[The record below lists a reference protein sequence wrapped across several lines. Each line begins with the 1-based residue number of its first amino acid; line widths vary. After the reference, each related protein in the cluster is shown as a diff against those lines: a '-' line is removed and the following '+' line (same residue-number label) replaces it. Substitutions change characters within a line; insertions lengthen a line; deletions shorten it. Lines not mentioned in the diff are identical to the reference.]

1 MCKPRKPKV
10 FEDIQKEADK
20 QIKGVQKSADTEL
33 TGLTESLKTEAKGFT
48 ESVKTEVEGAGKS
61 LDMNTEQDFMPNIDI
76 NMPSLSNQKLNL
88 DQDLTRISLPGMAK
102 ELTNIGSTLQ
112 SGAVDIASAVQAQAV
127 RAGSAMQQNLIDAGR
142 MMQGNAV
149 QLGTLLSEGQSNP
162 TLEGLASGA
171 TKATETNI
179 AGLAGIVQ
187 ANEQGFTKSAETNME
202 GPIKTVEQ
210 IGKNVT
216 KSIEALPEV
225 VLGIP
230 QGFGQIFDFYA
241 GGGSS
246 GSQATGGDNLA
257 SAPTMEDPGV
267 IPEMEQ
273 ATTKAG
279 QMTEEERLRRMRR
292 LLLNRYGREDTILSG
307 GGDTKSRR
315 RYAL

>member
-1 MCKPRKPKV
+1 MSLFSNFVKQV
-10 FEDIQKEADK
+10 QKETDK
-20 QIKGVQKSADTEL
+20 QL
-33 TGLTESLKTEAKGFT
+33 KGF
-48 ESVKTEVEGAGKS
+48 EGSVKTELKGAKDTILTEIRGAGS
-61 LDMNTEQDFMPNIDI
+61 TLGLNLDQDFMPKIEF

-88 DQDLTRISLPGMAK
+88 DQDFTRINLPGIAN

-112 SGAVDIASAVQAQAV
+112 EGAVDIASAVQAQAV

-142 MMQGNAV
+142 MTQDNAIA
-149 QLGTLLSEGQSNP
+149 LGTKLSEGQSNP

-171 TKATETNI
+171 TKATEANI
-179 AGLAGIVQ
+179 AGLAGMVQ
-187 ANEQGFTKSAETNME
+187 ANEQGFTKSAETNIE
-202 GPIKTVEQ
+202 GATKTTEQ

-230 QGFGQIFDFYA
+230 QGFGEIFDFYA
-241 GGGSS
+241 GGSS
-246 GSQATGGDNLA
+246 GGQATGGDNLA
-257 SAPTMEDPGV
+257 PAPTIGDPDEL
-267 IPEMEQ
+267 PMEQ
-273 ATTKAG
+273 ATSKAG

-307 GGDTKSRR
+307 GNDTQSRR

>member
-1 MCKPRKPKV
+1 MCKPKKPK
-10 FEDIQKEADK
+10 FIEEIQKEADK
-20 QIKGVQKSADTEL
+20 QIKGIQKSADTEL
-33 TGLTESLKTEAKGFT
+33 TGLTESLKTEAKGLT

-61 LDMNTEQDFMPNIDI
+61 LGMNTDQDFMPKIDI
-76 NMPSLSNQKLNL
+76 NMPTLSNQKLNL
-88 DQDLTRISLPGMAK
+88 DQDFIRINLPGIAN

-112 SGAVDIASAVQAQAV
+112 EGAVDIASAVQAQAV

-142 MMQGNAV
+142 MTQDNAIA
-149 QLGTLLSEGQSNP
+149 LGTKLSEGQSNP

-171 TKATETNI
+171 TKATEANI
-179 AGLAGIVQ
+179 AGLAGMVQ

-202 GPIKTVEQ
+202 GPIKTTEQ

-230 QGFGQIFDFYA
+230 QGFGEIFDFYA
-241 GGGSS
+241 GGSS
-246 GSQATGGDNLA
+246 GGQATGGDNLA
-257 SAPTMEDPGV
+257 PAPTIGDPDEL
-267 IPEMEQ
+267 PMEQ
-273 ATTKAG
+273 ATSKAG

-307 GGDTKSRR
+307 GNDTQSRR

>member
-20 QIKGVQKSADTEL
+20 QLKGVEGA
-33 TGLTESLKTEAKGFT
+33 
-48 ESVKTEVEGAGKS
+48 VKTELEGAKNTIMTEIRGAGNTLGLN
-61 LDMNTEQDFMPNIDI
+61 LDQDFMPKIDI

-88 DQDLTRISLPGMAK
+88 DQDFTRISLPGMAK

-112 SGAVDIASAVQAQAV
+112 EGAVDIASAVQAQAV
-127 RAGSAMQQNLIDAGR
+127 RAGSALQQNLVDAGR
-142 MMQGNAV
+142 MTQENAV
-149 QLGTLLSEGQSNP
+149 QLGTKLSDGQSNP
-162 TLEGLASGA
+162 TLEGLANSI

-179 AGLAGIVQ
+179 EGLAGMVQ
-187 ANEQGFTKSAETNME
+187 ANEQGFTKSAETNIE
-202 GPIKTVEQ
+202 GLTNTTEQ
-210 IGKNVT
+210 ITKNVT
-216 KSIEALPEV
+216 KSIEALPEF

-230 QGFGQIFDFYA
+230 QGLGEIFDFYS
-241 GGGSS
+241 GGGSD
-246 GSQATGGDNLA
+246 GGQATTGDNLA
-257 SAPTMEDPGV
+257 PAPTMEDPGV

-279 QMTEEERLRRMRR
+279 QMTEEKRLRRMRR

>member
-1 MCKPRKPKV
+1 MSFIRNFVKQV
-10 FEDIQKEADK
+10 QKETDK
-20 QIKGVQKSADTEL
+20 QL
-33 TGLTESLKTEAKGFT
+33 KGF
-48 ESVKTEVEGAGKS
+48 EGSVKTELKGAKDTILTEIRGAGS
-61 LDMNTEQDFMPNIDI
+61 TLGLNLDQDFMPKIEF

-88 DQDLTRISLPGMAK
+88 DQDFTRINLPGIAN

-112 SGAVDIASAVQAQAV
+112 EGAVDIASAVQAQAV

-142 MMQGNAV
+142 MTQDNAIA
-149 QLGTLLSEGQSNP
+149 LGTKLSEGQSNP

-171 TKATETNI
+171 TKATEANI
-179 AGLAGIVQ
+179 AGLAGMVQ

-202 GPIKTVEQ
+202 GPIKTTEQ

-230 QGFGQIFDFYA
+230 QGFGEIFDFYS

-246 GSQATGGDNLA
+246 GGQATGGDNLA
-257 SAPTMEDPGV
+257 PAPTIGDPDEL
-267 IPEMEQ
+267 PMEQ
-273 ATTKAG
+273 ATSKAG

-307 GGDTKSRR
+307 GNDTQSRR

>member
-1 MCKPRKPKV
+1 MSLFSNFVKQV
-10 FEDIQKEADK
+10 QKETDK
-20 QIKGVQKSADTEL
+20 QL
-33 TGLTESLKTEAKGFT
+33 KGF
-48 ESVKTEVEGAGKS
+48 EGSVKTELKGAKDTILTEIRGAGS
-61 LDMNTEQDFMPNIDI
+61 TLGLNLDQDFMPKIEF

-88 DQDLTRISLPGMAK
+88 DQDFTRINLPGIAN

-112 SGAVDIASAVQAQAV
+112 EGAVDIASAVQAQAV

-142 MMQGNAV
+142 MTQDNAIA
-149 QLGTLLSEGQSNP
+149 LGTKLSEGQSNP

-171 TKATETNI
+171 TKATEANI
-179 AGLAGIVQ
+179 AGLAGMVQ
-187 ANEQGFTKSAETNME
+187 ANEQGFTKSAETNIE
-202 GPIKTVEQ
+202 GATKTTEQ

-230 QGFGQIFDFYA
+230 QGFGEIFDFYA
-241 GGGSS
+241 GGSS
-246 GSQATGGDNLA
+246 GGQATGGDNLA
-257 SAPTMEDPGV
+257 PAPTIGDSDELP
-267 IPEMEQ
+267 MEQ
-273 ATTKAG
+273 ATSKAG

-307 GGDTKSRR
+307 GNDTQSRR

>member
-1 MCKPRKPKV
+1 MCKKVKKPKFV
-10 FEDIQKEADK
+10 EDFQKEADK
-20 QIKGVQKSADTEL
+20 QL
-33 TGLTESLKTEAKGFT
+33 KGF
-48 ESVKTEVEGAGKS
+48 EGSVKTELKGAQDTVLTEIRGAGNTLGMN
-61 LDMNTEQDFMPNIDI
+61 LDQDFMPKIDI
-76 NMPSLSNQKLNL
+76 NMPTLSDQKLNL
-88 DQDLTRISLPGMAK
+88 DQDFTRISLPGMAK

-112 SGAVDIASAVQAQAV
+112 EGAVDIASAVQAQAV
-127 RAGSAMQQNLIDAGR
+127 SAGSALQQNLVDAGR
-142 MMQGNAV
+142 MTQENAV
-149 QLGTLLSEGQSNP
+149 QLGTKLSDGQSNP
-162 TLEGLASGA
+162 TLEGLANSI

-179 AGLAGIVQ
+179 ASLADMYQ
-187 ANEQGFTKSAETNME
+187 ANEQGFTKSAETNIE
-202 GPIKTVEQ
+202 GATNTTEQ

-230 QGFGQIFDFYA
+230 QGFGEIFDFYA
-241 GGGSS
+241 GGSS
-246 GSQATGGDNLA
+246 GGQATGGDNLA
-257 SAPTMEDPGV
+257 SAPTLDDPGV

-307 GGDTKSRR
+307 GNDTQSRR